1 MTDVGRYFSLSGQ
14 VAVVTGASSGLGVTF
29 AKALAEAGADLVLLA
44 RRRDRL
50 QTLAAEIEASGRRA
64 LPIECDVVDEAGVEA
79 AVAQTLEVFGR
90 VDVLVN
96 NAGISKTMPAEDE
109 SAEEFR
115 RVIDVNLTGVF
126 LCARAFG
133 KPMLE
138 AGSGRII
145 NIASM
150 LGLVASAPINQASY
164 VAAKAGVVNLTR
176 ELAAQWARRG
186 VRVNAL
192 APGYFPSEMAA
203 EMFEDEKSS
212 AFLRRRAALG
222 RGGDPAE
229 LIPPLLLLAS
239 SSNGYMTGET
249 LVVDGGWT
257 IT

>member
-1 MTDVGRYFSLSGQ
+1 MTDIGKYFSLLGQ

-29 AKALAEAGADLVLLA
+29 AKALAEAGADLVLMA
-44 RRRDRL
+44 RRKDRL
-50 QTLAAEIEASGRRA
+50 QALGKEIEATGRRV
-64 LPIECDVVDEAGVEA
+64 LVIECDVVDEPAVERA
-79 AVAQTLEVFGR
+79 AQLTLDTFGR

-96 NAGISKTMPAEDE
+96 NAGISQALPAEEE
-109 SAEEFR
+109 SGEQFR
-115 RVIDVNLTGVF
+115 RVVDVNLTGVF

-133 KPMLE
+133 KPMLA
-138 AGSGRII
+138 AGRGRII

-150 LGLVASAPINQASY
+150 LGLVASAPVNQASY

-186 VRVNAL
+186 VRVNGL

-203 EMFEDEKSS
+203 EMFEDEKGA
-212 AFLRRRAALG
+212 AFVRRRTPLG
-222 RGGDPAE
+222 RGGDPQE
-229 LIPPLLLLAS
+229 LIAPLLLLAS
-239 SSNGYMTGET
+239 ESNGYMTGHT

>member
-1 MTDVGRYFSLSGQ
+1 MADIGKYFSLHGQ
-14 VAVVTGASSGLGVTF
+14 VAVITGASSGLGVTF
-29 AKALAEAGADLVLLA
+29 AKALAEAGADVVLMA

-50 QTLAAEIEASGRRA
+50 QALAADIEASGRRA
-64 LPIECDVVDEAGVEA
+64 LVIECDVVDEAGVEA
-79 AVAQTLEVFGR
+79 AAQQTLATFGR

-96 NAGISKTMPAEDE
+96 NAGISQAMAAEDE
-109 SAEEFR
+109 SGAQFR
-115 RVIDVNLTGVF
+115 RVLDVNLTGVF

-133 KPMLE
+133 KPMLA
-138 AGSGRII
+138 AGRGRII

-150 LGLVASAPINQASY
+150 LGLVASAPVNQASY

-203 EMFEDEKSS
+203 EMFEDEKSIS
-212 AFLRRRAALG
+212 FVRRRTSLG
-222 RGGDPAE
+222 RGGDPQE
-229 LIPPLLLLAS
+229 LIAPLLLLAS
-239 SSNGYMTGET
+239 ESNGYMTGHT